1 MSDLVYLYGF
11 VPAPFEGPTDALAG
25 IDGRPIELVEVDG
38 VRAVVSHVNAREY
51 GSEEVENRLND
62 LGWVAEQ
69 GVAHERVVA
78 WFVDRT
84 QILPAS
90 LFTLYSST
98 SALRKSAQTQGEAI
112 LMELRRLDG
121 LREWDLKISCDA
133 SMFARH
139 IAQYSDPLRKL
150 DDEIAVAAPGKRYLL
165 ERKRAELARR
175 EVTRVARE
183 QAQQVLERV
192 RPHSQAA
199 LTLPIPQS
207 AEQLPVILHAAL
219 LVHRDQEATVL
230 NSINALRGEADR
242 AGLGINFSGPWAP
255 YRFVQHERSA

>member
-11 VPAPFEGPTDALAG
+11 VPAPFQGATNALAG

-38 VRAVVSHVNAREY
+38 VRAVVSHVDEQEY
-51 GSEEVENRLND
+51 GSAHVESRLND
-62 LGWVAEQ
+62 LSWVAEQ

-98 SALRKSAQTQGEAI
+98 AALKKSAQTQGEAI
-112 LMELRRLDG
+112 RTELRRLDG

-133 SMFARH
+133 SMFGRH
-139 IAQYSDPLRKL
+139 IGQYSDALRML
-150 DDEIAVAAPGKRYLL
+150 DSDIATAAPGKRYLL
-165 ERKRAELARR
+165 ERKRAELARK
-175 EVTRVARE
+175 EVSRVARE
-183 QAQQVLERV
+183 QAQRVLEQV
-192 RPHSQAA
+192 RPHSREA
-199 LTLPIPQS
+199 LNLPIPQS
-207 AEQLPVILHAAL
+207 AEELPVILHAAL
-219 LVHRDQEATVL
+219 LVHRDQEVDVL
-230 NSINALRGEADR
+230 NQITALRGEADR